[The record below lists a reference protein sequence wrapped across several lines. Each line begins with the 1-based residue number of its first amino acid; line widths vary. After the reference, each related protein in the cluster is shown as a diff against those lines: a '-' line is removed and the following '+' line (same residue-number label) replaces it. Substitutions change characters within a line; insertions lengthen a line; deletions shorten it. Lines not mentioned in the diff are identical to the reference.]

1 MTRLRMIV
9 SLTWHPSRAPKGG
22 TMVCAHMYMHV
33 PARARARLRYV
44 RTCARGAS
52 ASELVCSHV
61 SQIREVTRG
70 GAIQPND
77 NQATPD
83 RQEPG
88 HTDDGPRTRAHRA
101 SNVRGHTHHCTHPQ
115 TPNPLYTQR

>member
-1 MTRLRMIV
+1 
-9 SLTWHPSRAPKGG
+9 
-22 TMVCAHMYMHV
+22 MVCAHMYMHV

-101 SNVRGHTHHCTHPQ
+101 SNVRTGSHT
-115 TPNPLYTQR
+115 PLHSPSDSQPSLHTAIAMQPAIQPRCIH